1 MPPFPIP
8 ASKTSQLITSMQ
20 AAEDQGVD
28 QVVTS
33 IECIIAA
40 SILYKFGFIDI
51 YNLRQIIVDI
61 LVTPP
66 EELFAALNISDSDSD
81 HADMESDDD
90 PLPVGTSL

>member
-1 MPPFPIP
+1 
-8 ASKTSQLITSMQ
+8 MQ
-20 AAEDQGVD
+20 EAEDQGED
-28 QVVTS
+28 QVVQS
-33 IECIIAA
+33 IECILAA

-66 EELFAALNISDSDSD
+66 EELFAALNISDADAD
-81 HADMESDDD
+81 HADMESDED

>member
-1 MPPFPIP
+1 MVQ
-8 ASKTSQLITSMQ
+8 S
-20 AAEDQGVD
+20 V
-28 QVVTS
+28 
-33 IECIIAA
+33 ECILAA

-66 EELFAALNISDSDSD
+66 EELFAALNISDSDAD
-81 HADMESDDD
+81 HADMESDED